1 MSASIGLTKFPTASE
16 CDSSGSSLDPR
27 RYTMLAGPSL
37 CGNHI
42 VQGNREGMA
51 SMKVIVSPGSPAS
64 LQGYRAVPGMLPLG
78 RTNSWADRILRLR
91 LRRQRDS
98 AWKAEE
104 RGRDGAK
111 KNVIERSTDGSARTR
126 TVHTDGVQSWSRYA
140 IAGRIGRQYGA
151 L

>member
-1 MSASIGLTKFPTASE
+1 
-16 CDSSGSSLDPR
+16 
-27 RYTMLAGPSL
+27 MLAGPSL

-42 VQGNREGMA
+42 VQGNREGME

-64 LQGYRAVPGMLPLG
+64 LQGYRAVPGMRPLG

-111 KNVIERSTDGSARTR
+111 KTPSSARRGSA
-126 TVHTDGVQSWSRYA
+126 DGKIALGLQSQTSVRQA
-140 IAGRIGRQYGA
+140 ARKAAGAFPQAGPPWWDALAASPSARESSEIGR
-151 L
+151 

>member
-42 VQGNREGMA
+42 VQRNREGMA

-64 LQGYRAVPGMLPLG
+64 LQGYRAVPGMRPLG

-91 LRRQRDS
+91 LRRNVTALGRQRS
-98 AWKAEE
+98 VEEMGRKKTSSSEVRTAALE
-104 RGRDGAK
+104 RGLSILTAFNR
-111 KNVIERSTDGSARTR
+111 
-126 TVHTDGVQSWSRYA
+126 
-140 IAGRIGRQYGA
+140 GRNTLSLA
-151 L
+151 ELAA